1 VKEVIAVPKAEHTN
15 SKPKMSH
22 DTATGIKVAL
32 WWLRHFE
39 AIIHFWPGFSWAWV
53 IGILLYAVS
62 GHLELGHAL
71 GIIILIGVIAN
82 TGIYLS
88 IRTLASYLK
97 QLEDGPKKEEAHEL
111 MRKIIKRRTVLPTL

>member
-1 VKEVIAVPKAEHTN
+1 
-15 SKPKMSH
+15 MSH